1 MNPRVFLAVLLHRW
15 KAALLVFLLTVAAG
29 AVITSYLP
37 KRYVAEAAVMV
48 DIRSPDPIAALLSP
62 TGMYPGTM
70 GTQVDIIKSD
80 RVARK
85 VVRILRL
92 NENATVRQ
100 MWLSATEGRG
110 RLEDWITELL
120 QRGLKVTPSRDSN
133 ILTISYQGADPAFV
147 AAVANAYAEAY
158 IEASVELK
166 VEPARQY
173 AQWFGDQAKV
183 LRENLEKA
191 QSRLSEFQQKK
202 GIVVTDEAMDHEV
215 ARLNELSARLIAV
228 QQETRD
234 ARSKQRAEGG
244 SSATLPEVMSNAVVQ
259 TLRTQ
264 IAQLEAKLSEA
275 ATNLGTKHP
284 QYLRMES
291 ELAELKNRLAAETSH
306 VASGYSTSTAVGRN
320 REAEL
325 RAAIEAQRKKVLDMK
340 TERDQLAV
348 LMRDVET
355 AKRAY
360 EAVTT
365 RFTQTSLESQA
376 TRTNVSVL
384 TPAVEPL
391 EPSFPKPLRTM
402 LLLAVAAGLLLAGA
416 AVAGLEMLD
425 RRVRSPQDLAEMLQ
439 LPVLAVIEARPRF
452 GRLWMSRPAAALPLK

>member
-1 MNPRVFLAVLLHRW
+1 MNPRLFLIVLRYRW
-15 KAALLVFLLTVAAG
+15 KAALVVFLSTLAAG
-29 AVITSYLP
+29 AMITHYLP
-37 KRYVAEAAVMV
+37 KRYIAETAVIV

-62 TGMYPGTM
+62 TGAHPGTM
-70 GTQVDIIKSD
+70 ATQVDIIKSD

-92 NENATVRQ
+92 NENPTVRQ
-100 MWLSATEGRG
+100 MWINATGGRG
-110 RLEDWITELL
+110 RLEDWITDLL

-133 ILTISYQGADPAFV
+133 VLTISYQGADPAFA

-202 GIVVTDEAMDHEV
+202 GIVVTEEAMDYEL
-215 ARLNELSARLIAV
+215 ARLNDLSARLIAV
-228 QQETRD
+228 QQEMRD
-234 ARSKQRAEGG
+234 ARSKQRTENA
-244 SSATLPEVMSNAVVQ
+244 SAATLPEVMTNTVIQ
-259 TLRTQ
+259 NLRMQ

-275 ATNLGTKHP
+275 ATNLGTNHP

-291 ELAELKNRLAAETSH
+291 ELKELRNRLVVETSH
-306 VASGYSTSTAVGRN
+306 VASSYTTSTAVGRN

-348 LMRDVET
+348 LVRDVET

-360 EAVTT
+360 EAVTN
-365 RFTQTSLESQA
+365 RFNQTSLESQA
-376 TRTNVSVL
+376 NRTNVSVL

-402 LLLAVAAGLLLAGA
+402 LLLAALAGLALSAA

-425 RRVRSPQDLAEMLQ
+425 RRVRSAQDLADMLQ
-439 LPVLAVIEARPRF
+439 LPVLAVIESRPRIP
-452 GRLWMSRPAAALPLK
+452 RLGFPRRVPALPLK